1 MPKKTNK
8 ETGNPFFGYLKNLKK
23 FKKKWKNKKKIN
35 PIHEIVNTYYEMQGW
50 DKKPKSFFKKKER
63 NYGKLAYEAKKL
75 YEVLDKNLDDC
86 IWALDRMK
94 YLAEKG
100 KFNWSISTCLKHKKM

>member
-8 ETGNPFFGYLKNLKK
+8 ESKNPFARRLENLNKLKK
-23 FKKKWKNKKKIN
+23 RNTAVN
-35 PIHEIVNTYYEMQGW
+35 PIHEIVNIYYSMRGW

-63 NYGKLAYEAKKL
+63 GYGKLAYEAKKL

-86 IWALDRMK
+86 IWSLDRMK

-100 KFNWSISTCLKHKKM
+100 KFNWSISTCLKHKKI